1 MKLYAMKFVHLGVL
15 FSEFRQPRSPVQP
28 KFCHDA
34 EHYHFP
40 RRISSRGD
48 ISDTVVSL
56 VREEKNLHG
65 QFIPLM
71 HF

>member
-1 MKLYAMKFVHLGVL
+1 MLKRKDGTPLCSSSGEQGVNFGEL
-15 FSEFRQPRSPVQP
+15 PS
-28 KFCHDA
+28 
-34 EHYHFP
+34 HFP

-56 VREEKNLHG
+56 VRKEKNLHG

>member
-1 MKLYAMKFVHLGVL
+1 MLKRRDGTPLCNSSGEQSVNFGELP
-15 FSEFRQPRSPVQP
+15 S
-28 KFCHDA
+28 
-34 EHYHFP
+34 HFP
-40 RRISSRGD
+40 RRISSRED

-71 HF
+71 CF